1 MFFPFNFIG
10 AKVFNSFILPIISVL
25 NNFYIN
31 IKNIFFNIHLNNCTT
46 LIMFSFKIVYIVA
59 LQLLYSLNYGSCLK
73 PHKINPYAKIVKM
86 LHQEPPINMSNNT
99 KDYDKVRVQ
108 WLEQRVDH
116 FDRNNTETWKMVS
129 FKF

>member
-1 MFFPFNFIG
+1 
-10 AKVFNSFILPIISVL
+10 
-25 NNFYIN
+25 
-31 IKNIFFNIHLNNCTT
+31 
-46 LIMFSFKIVYIVA
+46 MFSFKILYIVA

-73 PHKINPYAKIVKM
+73 PHKINPYENIFKM
-86 LHQEPPINMSNNT
+86 MHKEPPINMSNNT
-99 KDYDKVRVQ
+99 KDYDKVKVQ